1 MMPDET
7 ARLWRKV
14 LIAELGI
21 AVLLLA
27 LLVILAYVTYA
38 RYDGFGPFR
47 SIGYIVF
54 GGALLGEIIRRIRH
68 LREDIGPRSKVEGR
82 RS

>member
-1 MMPDET
+1 
-7 ARLWRKV
+7 
-14 LIAELGI
+14 
-21 AVLLLA
+21 
-27 LLVILAYVTYA
+27 VILAYVTYA

-68 LREDIGPRSKVEGR
+68 LREDIGPRSNVEGR